1 MPPREPLHGGQGGA
15 GCGAGRRAG
24 SCESGTFE
32 NIVLYPRSLWHR
44 CFVNQQA
51 KDVTSHQEH
60 GDGLQHKNARQSE
73 RQTRRA
79 RAREHI
85 AGRAHLGGRGRWPGR
100 HTRPERA
107 PSGSAGGKGPPVTRP
122 ALSRKI
128 LMTRTHFPADP
139 THREPA
145 GHSVTDGRSADSLTR
160 LAPTV
165 GGQRLQPPASSQFSV
180 KQENELPAL

>member
-85 AGRAHLGGRGRWPGR
+85 AGCARLGGRGRRPGR

-145 GHSVTDGRSADSLTR
+145 GQCDRRSKRGFAHAPRAHRRKPAPAAPR
-160 LAPTV
+160 L
-165 GGQRLQPPASSQFSV
+165 FSV
-180 KQENELPAL
+180 LSETGK

>member
-1 MPPREPLHGGQGGA
+1 MQGPADPQRGTGTGPAAAQCRPENRCTGDKGA
-15 GCGAGRRAG
+15 RGAGRG

-85 AGRAHLGGRGRWPGR
+85 AGRAPGSTSQAAHASAGEGGGWDATHGPSG
-100 HTRPERA
+100 HPPEAPEERA
-107 PSGSAGGKGPPVTRP
+107 RQSP
-122 ALSRKI
+122 
-128 LMTRTHFPADP
+128 
-139 THREPA
+139 
-145 GHSVTDGRSADSLTR
+145 
-160 LAPTV
+160 
-165 GGQRLQPPASSQFSV
+165 GQP
-180 KQENELPAL
+180 